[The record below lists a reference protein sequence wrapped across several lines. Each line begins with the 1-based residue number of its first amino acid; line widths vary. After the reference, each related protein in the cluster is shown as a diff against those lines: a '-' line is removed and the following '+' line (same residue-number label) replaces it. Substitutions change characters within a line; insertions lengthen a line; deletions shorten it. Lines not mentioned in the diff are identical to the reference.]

1 MAEHPSLSS
10 DSRMDTD
17 EPKLNSKQ
25 HGAPPSIGTLFGQM
39 SAQISSLIRGEIELT
54 KTKAAAFGKRMGLGI
69 GLLAVAGLFSLYLLG
84 WLFHSIEELFAL
96 LLPPWGAA
104 LVVTGILVFIVL
116 LLALLGVRELRRAKN
131 SVPEPKVGLNAS
143 VDAFKKGLRHE

>member
-1 MAEHPSLSS
+1 MAEHPRLTS
-10 DSRMDTD
+10 DSHMAAD
-17 EPKLNSKQ
+17 EPKQNPK
-25 HGAPPSIGTLFGQM
+25 HHDAPPSIGTLFGQM
-39 SAQISSLIRGEIELT
+39 STQISSLIRGEIELT

-69 GLLAVAGLFSLYLLG
+69 GLLVGAGLFSLYLLG

-104 LVVTGILVFIVL
+104 LLVTGLILLIVL
-116 LLALLGVRELRRAKN
+116 VLALLGVRELGRAKKT
-131 SVPEPKVGLNAS
+131 VPEPKAGLSAS